1 MLLRFSAQN
10 HRSIKH
16 AQEISWVAATQL
28 RDELP
33 HTVAGRL
40 QTEPSTSIL
49 PVLVVYG
56 ANAAGKS
63 NMLDALVTFAMGVEE
78 ADGDWSGEKRIMYE
92 PFELDEE
99 SKLQPTTFEADVEI
113 GGVRYT
119 YGYSFNGSGV
129 VREWL
134 YSYPKKARN
143 VLFQR
148 DFLAESPHVYFGPS
162 LKDVDKTLRQM
173 GEIDTS
179 LLLTRVRP
187 LGHPQLTP
195 ISSFFHDLVGRVRM
209 TEAAEE
215 AIAKRLYRFP
225 GKEHLLKFI
234 TNIDTGIIDYEVEQ
248 TDTSVSR
255 LEMFSKMS
263 TFIRETFQVDLPADL
278 RAAKEHR
285 LYFKHRGADGK
296 TYKLRYGVEST
307 GTKQLINLL
316 VPLTA
321 TLVLGGVL
329 VIDEIATN
337 LHTKL
342 GEKIIQHF
350 TDPKLNPN
358 HAQLVFSTHDTN
370 LLSGDLLRRD
380 EVWFSE
386 KNEVGET
393 CVYPLTD
400 FSARKKENIE
410 KGYLEGRY
418 GAIPFFG
425 RDLTLV
431 R

>member
-33 HTVAGRL
+33 HAVTGRL
-40 QTEPSTSIL
+40 QREPSAGIL
-49 PVLVVYG
+49 PVLVLYG

-63 NMLDALVTFAMGVEE
+63 NMLDALVTFAVGVEE
-78 ADGDWSGEKRIMYE
+78 ADGDWTGDKRIMYE
-92 PFELDEE
+92 PFGLDEE

-113 GGVRYT
+113 EGVRYS
-119 YGYSFNGSGV
+119 YGYSFNNAGI

-148 DFLAESPHVYFGPS
+148 DFLSESPHAYFGPS
-162 LKDVDKTLRQM
+162 LKDVDKTLKQM
-173 GEIDTS
+173 GEVSTS
-179 LLLTRVRP
+179 LLLTRTLHLEHR
-187 LGHPQLTP
+187 QLTP
-195 ISSFFHDLVGRVRM
+195 IAKYFNLLLGRVRM

-215 AIAKRLYRFP
+215 SIAKRLYDFP
-225 GKEHLLKFI
+225 GKDRLLKFL
-234 TNIDTGIIDYEVEQ
+234 TNIDAGIVDYEIEQ
-248 TDTSVSR
+248 TDTSESR
-255 LEMFSKMS
+255 LEMFTKMS
-263 TFIRETFQVDLPADL
+263 AFMRETFQVELPAEM
-278 RAAKEHR
+278 RQEKEHR

-296 TYKLRYGVEST
+296 IYRLRYGVESS

-316 VPLTA
+316 LPLTI
-321 TLVLGGVL
+321 TLVYGGVL
-329 VIDEIATN
+329 LIDEIATN

-350 TDPKLNPN
+350 TDPKLNPR

-370 LLSGDLLRRD
+370 LLSCDLLRRD

-400 FSARKKENIE
+400 FSARRKENIE

-431 R
+431 S

>member
-10 HRSIKH
+10 HRSIKD
-16 AQEISWVAATQL
+16 AQEISWIAATQL

-33 HTVAGRL
+33 HAVTDRL
-40 QTEPSTSIL
+40 QREPSTGIL
-49 PVLVVYG
+49 PVLVLYG

-78 ADGDWSGEKRIMYE
+78 ADGDWTGRKQIMYE

-99 SKLQPTTFEADVEI
+99 SKQQPTTFETDVEI
-113 GGVRYT
+113 EGVRYT
-119 YGYSFNGSGV
+119 YGYSFNDAGV

-148 DFLAESPHVYFGPS
+148 DFLSESQHAYFGPS
-162 LKDVDKTLRQM
+162 LKDVDKTLKRM
-173 GEIDTS
+173 GEISTS
-179 LLLTRVRP
+179 LLLTRARQ
-187 LGHPQLTP
+187 LEHSQLTP
-195 ISSFFHDLVGRVRM
+195 IAKFFNELLGRVRM

-215 AIAKRLYRFP
+215 SIAKRLYGFP
-225 GKEHLLKFI
+225 GKDDLLRFL
-234 TNIDTGIIDYEVEQ
+234 TNIDAGIIDYEIEQ

-255 LEMFSKMS
+255 LEMFAKMS
-263 TFIRETFQVDLPADL
+263 TFMRETFQMDLPAEL
-278 RAAKEHR
+278 RQEKEHR
-285 LYFKHRGADGK
+285 LYFTHRGADGK
-296 TYKLRYGVEST
+296 TYKLPYGVESS
-307 GTKQLINLL
+307 GTKQLVNLL
-316 VPLTA
+316 VPMTV
-321 TLVLGGVL
+321 TLLLGGVL

-370 LLSGDLLRRD
+370 LLSSDLLRRD

-386 KNEVGET
+386 KNDVGET

-425 RDLTLV
+425 RDLALV
-431 R
+431 S

>member
-33 HTVAGRL
+33 HAVTGRL
-40 QTEPSTSIL
+40 QTEPSTGIL
-49 PVLVVYG
+49 PVLVLYG

-63 NMLDALVTFAMGVEE
+63 NMLDALVTFAMGVED
-78 ADGDWSGEKRIMYE
+78 ADGDWTGDKQIMYE
-92 PFELDEE
+92 PFELDDE
-99 SKLQPTTFEADVEI
+99 SKLQPTTFEADAEI
-113 GGVRYT
+113 EGVRYT
-119 YGYSFNGSGV
+119 YGYSFNATGV

-134 YSYPKKARN
+134 YSYPKRARN

-148 DFLAESPHVYFGPS
+148 DFLSEAPHAYFGPS
-162 LKDVDKTLRQM
+162 LKAVDKTLKQM
-173 GEIDTS
+173 GELNTS
-179 LLLTRVRP
+179 LLLTRTRV
-187 LGHPQLTP
+187 LDHPQLTP
-195 ISSFFHDLVGRVRM
+195 IAKFFNMLLRRVKMREAVEESIARM
-209 TEAAEE
+209 LYDFP
-215 AIAKRLYRFP
+215 AKQS
-225 GKEHLLKFI
+225 LLQFLK
-234 TNIDTGIIDYEVEQ
+234 NIDAGIVDYDIEQ
-248 TDTSVSR
+248 TNTSESR
-255 LEMFSKMS
+255 LEMFAKMS
-263 TFIRETFQVDLPADL
+263 TFMREAFQVDLPAEM
-278 RAAKEHR
+278 RREKEHR
-285 LYFKHRGADGK
+285 LYFTHQGADGK
-296 TYKLRYGVEST
+296 TYKLRYGVESS

-316 VPLTA
+316 LPMVA

-342 GEKIIQHF
+342 SEKIIQHF
-350 TDPKLNPN
+350 TNPKHNPK

-386 KNEVGET
+386 KNEIGET
-393 CVYPLTD
+393 CIYPLTD

-431 R
+431 S

>member
-16 AQEISWVAATQL
+16 AQEISWLAATQL

-33 HTVAGRL
+33 HAVTGRL
-40 QTEPSTSIL
+40 VREPSVGIL
-49 PVLVVYG
+49 PVLVLYG

-63 NMLDALVTFAMGVEE
+63 NMLDALVTFAMGVED
-78 ADGDWSGEKRIMYE
+78 ADGDWAGEKPIMYE

-99 SKLQPTTFEADVEI
+99 SRLQPTTFEADVEI
-113 GGVRYT
+113 EGVRHT
-119 YGYSFNGSGV
+119 YGYSFNDAGV

-134 YSYPKKARN
+134 YSYPKNARKI
-143 VLFQR
+143 LFQR
-148 DFLAESPHVYFGPS
+148 DFLSKSPAYFGPS
-162 LKDVDKTLRQM
+162 LKEVGKMLKQM
-173 GEIDTS
+173 GESSNFLFLARARRLD
-179 LLLTRVRP
+179 
-187 LGHPQLTP
+187 HPQLTP
-195 ISSFFHDLVGRVRM
+195 IAKFFNDLLGRVRM
-209 TEAAEE
+209 KEAAEE
-215 AIAKRLYRFP
+215 SIAKRLYGFP
-225 GKEHLLKFI
+225 GKERLLKFI
-234 TNIDTGIIDYEVEQ
+234 KNIDAGILDYEVEQ

-263 TFIRETFQVDLPADL
+263 AFMRETFQVDLPAEM
-278 RAAKEHR
+278 RQEKEHR
-285 LYFKHRGADGK
+285 LYFTHKGADGT
-296 TYKLRYGVEST
+296 TYKLRYGVESS

-316 VPLTA
+316 VPMTA

-370 LLSGDLLRRD
+370 LLAGNLLRRD

-386 KNEVGET
+386 KNEGGET

-400 FSARKKENIE
+400 FSARRKENIE

-431 R
+431 KS